1 MTQLFSPLTIALG
14 AGIGLLLVIFMLYA
28 RARRRAQRVAKNDSS
43 SLLEGLKNTAGGLV
57 TIILLRGGAPL
68 GKIIPNCEFINGQY
82 TLDPKSPNPQ
92 TIIYDGRYVRNN
104 PDGQPFLM
112 YDVEKQSVV
121 AYAGECGND
130 DDVTL
135 IFHDGNAK
143 DVKAAEADKY
153 RETPNPESGQAT
165 VLRKHASLWRRLGG
179 ARLYQ
184 EKTTSDWDAIQQ
196 TQVTWLR
203 ILQQYFPII
212 AIFFF
217 VVLLILGIVVAV
229 KV

>member
-1 MTQLFSPLTIALG
+1 MTQPFSPLVISLG
-14 AGIGLLLVIFMLYA
+14 VGLGLLLATLLIYA
-28 RARRRAQRVAKNDSS
+28 RARRKAKKTTAGKDGSD
-43 SLLEGLKNTAGGLV
+43 LLAALKNTTGGLV

-68 GKIIPNCEFINGQY
+68 GKVIPSCQFVNGQY

-92 TIIYDGRYVRNN
+92 TIIYDGRYVRND
-104 PDGQPFLM
+104 PEGQPFLF

-135 IFHDGNAK
+135 VFHDGNAK
-143 DVKAAEADKY
+143 DVKASEAEKY
-153 RETPNPESGQAT
+153 RETPRPDGPHS
-165 VLRKHASLWRRLGG
+165 VLRKHASLWRRLPG

-196 TQVTWLR
+196 TQATWLR

-212 AIFFF
+212 AIFLF
-217 VVLLILGIVVAV
+217 VVLIILGVVVAV